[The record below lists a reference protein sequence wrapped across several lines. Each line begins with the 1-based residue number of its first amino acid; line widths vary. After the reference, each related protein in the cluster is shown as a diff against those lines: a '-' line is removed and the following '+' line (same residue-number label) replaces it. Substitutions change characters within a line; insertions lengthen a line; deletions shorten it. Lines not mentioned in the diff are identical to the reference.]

1 MLSRRRF
8 GQIALAAM
16 PLHNA
21 FAKIDSVLHG
31 IQFGLQSYSFNGT
44 PLAGVLDVV
53 VQCMVEAQLGEVDIW
68 SPLIEPVE
76 LSEKAR
82 AASVPAE
89 ERAQA
94 RAAIAK
100 WRATVPLDYF
110 RGIRAKFEDKG
121 IEVTAF
127 STSTGT
133 TDEEL
138 NRTMEITKALGAKI
152 ATVGIPLS
160 AARRLVPIADRHG
173 VMIGIQGRPAM
184 NSTNP
189 DQICKP
195 EQYEEALA
203 LSKNYWLS
211 FDVGDAV
218 GGGYTDVLQF
228 VKDHHARIF
237 QLYLKDRNR
246 ANVSLP
252 WGEGDTPIKE
262 ILRLM
267 RDNKYQV
274 RGYIDNDYKSS
285 ASRSDDVKRSYEF
298 AKTVLAA

>member
-44 PLAGVLDVV
+44 PPGSVLDVV
-53 VQCMVEAQLGEVDIW
+53 MQCMVEAQLGEVDIW
-68 SPLIEPVE
+68 SPLIEPPE
-76 LSEKAR
+76 FSEKAR
-82 AASVPAE
+82 SASVPAD

-100 WRATVPLDYF
+100 WRATAPLDYF
-110 RGIRAKFEDKG
+110 RAIRAKFEDKG

-138 NRTMEITKALGAKI
+138 NRTMEITKALGAKV
-152 ATVGIPLS
+152 ATVGVPLS

-173 VMIGIQGRPAM
+173 IMIGIQGRPSM

-195 EQYEEALA
+195 EQYEEALS

-218 GGGYTDVLQF
+218 GGGYTDVLKF
-228 VKDHHARIF
+228 VKDHHTRIF

-252 WGEGDTPIKE
+252 WGEGDTPIRE

-298 AKTVLAA
+298 AKAVLAA